1 MRARRRRLS
10 AGIAPRRVPPALIAA
25 CANEVAEGPLGARPS
40 CHCCCRELLLQLH
53 KHGEGATCGSS
64 ERDKQEKQTDITLLL
79 SRAGNTKP
87 AQPCSHQQ
95 PCTGQ
100 GGWDRAGAFLE
111 LGDAAGHEGTDL
123 HGKGWRVLCSVV
135 MGWDRAGVSQEL
147 VDAGGV
153 EGSDLDG
160 KGWRG
165 LCRAGMGW
173 ERAGTFQELGV
184 ATGHRS
190 GWENL
195 EIFVL
200 CL

>member
-1 MRARRRRLS
+1 
-10 AGIAPRRVPPALIAA
+10 
-25 CANEVAEGPLGARPS
+25 
-40 CHCCCRELLLQLH
+40 
-53 KHGEGATCGSS
+53 
-64 ERDKQEKQTDITLLL
+64 
-79 SRAGNTKP
+79 
-87 AQPCSHQQ
+87 
-95 PCTGQ
+95 
-100 GGWDRAGAFLE
+100 
-111 LGDAAGHEGTDL
+111 
-123 HGKGWRVLCSVV
+123 

-147 VDAGGV
+147 VDAGGD

-184 ATGHRS
+184 AAGHRS
-190 GWENL
+190 GWEKL